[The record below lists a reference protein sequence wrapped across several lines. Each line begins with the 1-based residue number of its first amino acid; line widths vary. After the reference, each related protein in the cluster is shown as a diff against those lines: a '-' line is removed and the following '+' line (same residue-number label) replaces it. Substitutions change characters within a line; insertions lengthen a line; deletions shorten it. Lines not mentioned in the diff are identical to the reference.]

1 MYKHGRR
8 RLELRRRTYELLE
21 HGPGSDRASLI
32 IDRFLVLL
40 IITNL
45 AVVILES
52 VPSLLASYR
61 FEFTI
66 VELFSLV
73 VFSVEYFLRIWAAP
87 EHAPH
92 PKLSPA
98 RARWKFITSP
108 VGMIDLFAVL
118 PFWFAFAVP
127 EDLRVFLVFRIVRFF
142 KLARYSPGMRSLL
155 DVLAAERRALIAC
168 LVIFFGATLFSAAM
182 MHLAERHIQ
191 PDKLGTLPDA
201 IWWAVVTLGTVGY
214 GDVVPVTVV
223 GKAIA
228 GITILVAIVMIAL
241 PVGIIA
247 TAFAEEIHRRD
258 FVVTWGMVARVPLF
272 AELDAA
278 EIAGIMRLLRAQ
290 VVEPG
295 AVIWRR
301 GDPAHSMCFITR
313 GTVEIDHK
321 EGRVTLGPGHFI
333 GERAAV
339 RRSRRAAN
347 VTAITRVNLLVLDGT
362 DLHRLMERDPRIA
375 ERIHAVVRER
385 VGGDIV
391 TGKDDMVTE
400 EIAQGTEQPPGRDA

>member
-1 MYKHGRR
+1 MYRHASRILK
-8 RLELRRRTYELLE
+8 LRRRTYELLE

-52 VPSLLASYR
+52 VPSLLARYR
-61 FEFTI
+61 IEFTI

-73 VFSVEYFLRIWAAP
+73 VFSAEYFLRIWVAP
-87 EHAPH
+87 DHAPH
-92 PKLSPA
+92 GKFSTA

-108 VGMIDLFAVL
+108 VGIIDLLAVL

-127 EDLRVFLVFRIVRFF
+127 EDLRVILVLRIVRFL
-142 KLARYSPGMRSLL
+142 KLARYSPGLHSLL
-155 DVLAAERRALIAC
+155 EALSAERRALSAC
-168 LVIFFGATLFSAAM
+168 LVIFLGATLFSAAM
-182 MHLAERHIQ
+182 MHLAERHVQ
-191 PDKLGTLPDA
+191 PEKLGTLPDA
-201 IWWAVVTLGTVGY
+201 IWWAIVTLGTVGY
-214 GDVVPVTVV
+214 GDVVPVTYL
-223 GKAIA
+223 GKVIA
-228 GITILVAIVMIAL
+228 GVTTLIAIVMIAL

-247 TAFAEEIHRRD
+247 TAFSEEIHRRE

-301 GDPAHSMCFITR
+301 GDPAHSMCFIAR
-313 GTVEIDHK
+313 GTVDIDRK
-321 EGRVTLGPGHFI
+321 DGRVTLGPGHFF
-333 GERAAV
+333 GERAAL
-339 RRSRRAAN
+339 RRSRREAN
-347 VTAITRVNLLVLDGT
+347 VTAITRVNMLVLDGS
-362 DLHRLMERDPRIA
+362 DLHRLMERNPRIA
-375 ERIHAVVRER
+375 ERIDAVVRER
-385 VGGDIV
+385 VGDYAIKG
-391 TGKDDMVTE
+391 DMVAEEVKQATE
-400 EIAQGTEQPPGRDA
+400 PPPG